1 MRASARVTEV
11 GSRPIA
17 SMLHS
22 IHGVMT
28 GAGARLVD
36 LKRGQPIQVQKYEE
50 FRFNT
55 FEASMVCMNALRSAQ
70 QPHPS
75 LSKVWNSSG
84 GKKALA
90 QGLVTADWATLAAA
104 MEQAVRSGPSWQH
117 IGPVLTAIMAV
128 DSVPRVSVNRDGKA
142 NEEWACKRLSS
153 SLPPGWSLMSSTS
166 IIEMHDDKMEQQ
178 QGQVQGLGLRQKA
191 GLRQGQRQPANVKL
205 GQRGLKGEM
214 DALLIDP
221 QGICQGIVEVKIGGS
236 SPFRTLHDDLD
247 KLLRLVKLV
256 QGRKA
261 SLLGGG
267 TAQFSA
273 GVLPVYLVVRDSE
286 EPLDAQEA
294 VAEAERHLLKINVSM
309 ALGKASSWRSGVKLL
324 QVEPEVVVVAVPDS
338 VVRAMQQRVSRGFFR
353 QLQHCEVY
361 DVARPEGASCVHP
374 TPPGL
379 GSMWN
384 SSGKKVIA
392 QGLVTADWA
401 ALAAA
406 IQQAKVIEDG
416 TEASPTKL
424 IRQGTEASSELA
436 LSKGHIELDA
446 AQGRAVQAMPLSP
459 SLSRAIHLTEIV
471 VDWCKAVRSGP
482 SWQHIG
488 PVLTAIMAVDP
499 VPRVSVNR

>member
-1 MRASARVTEV
+1 MRVSARVTEV

-22 IHGVMT
+22 LHGVMT

-36 LKRGQPIQVQKYEE
+36 LKRGQPIQVQEFEE

-84 GKKALA
+84 KKALA

-104 MEQAVRSGPSWQH
+104 MEQAVLPSSGRTDASVMAKTLVTWCKAVRSGPTWQH

-128 DSVPRVSVNRDGKA
+128 DPAPRVSVNRDGKA

-166 IIEMHDDKMEQQ
+166 IIEMHDEKMEQQ
-178 QGQVQGLGLRQKA
+178 QGRVQGLGLRQKA
-191 GLRQGQRQPANVKL
+191 GLRQGQRQPANIKL

-247 KLLRLVKLV
+247 KLLRLVQLV
-256 QGRKA
+256 QGRGA
-261 SLLGGG
+261 NLVGGG

-294 VAEAERHLLKINVSM
+294 VAEV
-309 ALGKASSWRSGVKLL
+309 G
-324 QVEPEVVVVAVPDS
+324 
-338 VVRAMQQRVSRGFFR
+338 
-353 QLQHCEVY
+353 
-361 DVARPEGASCVHP
+361 
-374 TPPGL
+374 
-379 GSMWN
+379 
-384 SSGKKVIA
+384 
-392 QGLVTADWA
+392 
-401 ALAAA
+401 
-406 IQQAKVIEDG
+406 
-416 TEASPTKL
+416 
-424 IRQGTEASSELA
+424 
-436 LSKGHIELDA
+436 
-446 AQGRAVQAMPLSP
+446 
-459 SLSRAIHLTEIV
+459 
-471 VDWCKAVRSGP
+471 
-482 SWQHIG
+482 
-488 PVLTAIMAVDP
+488 
-499 VPRVSVNR
+499 